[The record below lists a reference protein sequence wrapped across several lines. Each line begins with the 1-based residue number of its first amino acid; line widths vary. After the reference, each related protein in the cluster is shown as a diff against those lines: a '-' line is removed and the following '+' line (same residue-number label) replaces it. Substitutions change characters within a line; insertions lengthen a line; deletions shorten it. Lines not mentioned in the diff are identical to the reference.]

1 MRDAFVSVLSNE
13 KPFLLLVFL
22 YYLCFFS
29 KKRLVIH
36 QHIRYK
42 GTWCSYIMNN
52 RPGNTK
58 TKGEQSM
65 KEGTLAY
72 AVLLAVQEEPGITL
86 AEIAK
91 TIDEPI
97 NLVSGTLKYLI
108 NKEKL
113 ERKKNNSVYKY
124 YALPED

>member
-1 MRDAFVSVLSNE
+1 
-13 KPFLLLVFL
+13 
-22 YYLCFFS
+22 
-29 KKRLVIH
+29 
-36 QHIRYK
+36 
-42 GTWCSYIMNN
+42 
-52 RPGNTK
+52 
-58 TKGEQSM
+58 M